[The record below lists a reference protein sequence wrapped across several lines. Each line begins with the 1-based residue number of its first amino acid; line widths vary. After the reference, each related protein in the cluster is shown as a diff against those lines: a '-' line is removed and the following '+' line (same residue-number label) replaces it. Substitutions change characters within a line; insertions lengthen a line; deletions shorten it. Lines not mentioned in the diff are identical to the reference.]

1 MLDFLQ
7 ISIVGLKD
15 FAPGKQLKAVIKKKD
30 GKKVRAKNKT
40 MGRANL
46 KMRFIAN
53 RKIENFFILLQ
64 HLSCRSKSS

>member
-30 GKKVRAKNKT
+30 GKKVRAKNK

-46 KMRFIAN
+46 KMRFY
-53 RKIENFFILLQ
+53 R
-64 HLSCRSKSS
+64 